1 MAAAPRLHVRH
12 VSLRVNALVSKKSTD
27 DMSKMW
33 LKKERRRHSFHCK
46 DKRAEQMQG
55 VRRKECPDVRAYLR
69 VGYRPGCIKFKC
81 CPGNPLSCVTELTY
95 HRFIRY
101 QAVTGY
107 LAALSY
113 LQSKQCL
120 IGVTAPLGPLGT
132 IDIDSQVR
140 KFIRCIVEVHASS
153 RVV

>member
-1 MAAAPRLHVRH
+1 MAKMAAAPRLHVRH

-81 CPGNPLSCVTELTY
+81 CPGNPLSCVTPFSRAHIPPVY
-95 HRFIRY
+95 QISGRHRIPCCSVISAK
-101 QAVTGY
+101 QAVSDRSDSATR
-107 LAALSY
+107 
-113 LQSKQCL
+113 
-120 IGVTAPLGPLGT
+120 TAGHDRYRQPSP
-132 IDIDSQVR
+132 
-140 KFIRCIVEVHASS
+140 
-153 RVV
+153 